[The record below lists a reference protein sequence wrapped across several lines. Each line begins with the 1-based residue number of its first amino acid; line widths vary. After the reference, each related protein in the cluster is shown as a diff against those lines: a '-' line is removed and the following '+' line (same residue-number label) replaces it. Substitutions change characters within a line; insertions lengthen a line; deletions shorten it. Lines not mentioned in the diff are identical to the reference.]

1 MHRSVDIM
9 CSGSGCLARF
19 HLFSFSFISFIC
31 SASGWPGRS
40 QWGGGGAYA
49 VFVVVVVVPIFP
61 VLDRS
66 VGQRLPCSEPH
77 PRFVCFL
84 VGSTVI

>member
-9 CSGSGCLARF
+9 CSVSGCLAQF
-19 HLFSFSFISFIC
+19 LLFSFSFILFYLFC
-31 SASGWPGRS
+31 
-40 QWGGGGAYA
+40 QWGLTH
-49 VFVVVVVVPIFP
+49 FVVVVIFR

-84 VGSTVI
+84 VGSTAI

>member
-1 MHRSVDIM
+1 M

-19 HLFSFSFISFIC
+19 HLFSFSFISVTC

-40 QWGGGGAYA
+40 KWGVYA
-49 VFVVVVVVPIFP
+49 VFVVVVVVVVPIFP